1 MKGDLLMYFEEHIPR
16 SAKVKEKEDKVFRAV
31 EKFFKKFGHS
41 PSVKEVA
48 KLAGIPSTSTTIEYL
63 RRLKNKGLIDWEP
76 QKPRTIVIT
85 QKSSVS

>member
-1 MKGDLLMYFEEHIPR
+1 MYYEEHIPR
-16 SAKVKEKEDKVFRAV
+16 AVKVKTKEDKVFEVV
-31 EKFFKKFGHS
+31 EKFHKKFGHS
-41 PSVKEVA
+41 PSIKEVS

-76 QKPRTIVIT
+76 KRPRTIVII